1 MQIRTFAGS
10 SIKEALRQVREQL
23 GTDAVIL
30 ETRQC
35 DDGRHEKFEVRAG
48 LNEQGDGDDVTPLF
62 PKANQRFG
70 AAAYQ
75 RPEQQAAVVPPKT
88 KSKAAKK
95 SSAPP
100 ESINEELKAL
110 RREVKR
116 MTLSPQP
123 AFDEAT
129 NGRLNELGRNLDQGL
144 SETTDLLRAVLAE
157 VRCQGGMGFSPAQ
170 ARLYSLLTYNGVE
183 DVLAEE
189 MVRSLEGFE
198 ADDHQGLRRALARDL
213 LQRIQLAPPLS
224 RRPGKRVVAFLGPT
238 GVGKTT
244 TIAKIAADATIRF
257 GRKVGLITLDT
268 YRIAAVEQ
276 LAAYGE
282 IMGLELKVARSSEEL
297 RKAIAS
303 LAACDLILVDSAG
316 RNPKDERALAELGTL
331 LDGHRAT
338 DRVLCLAAGTNPRTL
353 AEVTRAFSPLNFKEL
368 VITKMDECVGHGS
381 ILNAHLRT
389 NRPLTYF
396 TTGQRVPEDIE
407 PATAERLVRLILEQ
421 WNPS

>member
-48 LNEQGDGDDVTPLF
+48 LHEDGESKDVTPLF
-62 PKANQRFG
+62 PKADQRFG
-70 AAAYQ
+70 ASAY
-75 RPEQQAAVVPPKT
+75 RSSDPTPPSMPST
-88 KSKAAKK
+88 AKK
-95 SSAPP
+95 QTKAKPSTVSD
-100 ESINEELKAL
+100 SVTEELKAL

-123 AFDEAT
+123 AADDGT
-129 NGRLNELGRNLDQGL
+129 SLQLNELGRHLDQGL

-157 VRCQGGMGFSPAQ
+157 VRCQSGMGFSPSQ

-189 MVRSLEGFE
+189 MVRNLEGFE
-198 ADDHQGLRRALARDL
+198 PDDHQGLRRALARDL

-224 RRPGKRVVAFLGPT
+224 RRPGKRVAAFLGPT

-257 GRKVGLITLDT
+257 GRKVGLVTLDT

-282 IMGLELKVARSSEEL
+282 IMGLELKVARSVEEL

-303 LAACDLILVDSAG
+303 LANCDLILIDSAG
-316 RNPKDERALAELGTL
+316 RNPKDERALGELGDL

-353 AEVTRAFSPLNFKEL
+353 AEITRAFAPLDYREL

-389 NRPLTYF
+389 SRPLTYF

-421 WNPS
+421 WNP

>member
-1 MQIRTFAGS
+1 VQIRTFAGS

-48 LNEQGDGDDVTPLF
+48 INEDGESDGVTPLF
-62 PKANQRFG
+62 PKADQRFG
-70 AAAYQ
+70 AAAYKGPDNSTQ
-75 RPEQQAAVVPPKT
+75 NTAAKPQKT
-88 KSKAAKK
+88 STQKAA
-95 SSAPP
+95 PP
-100 ESINEELKAL
+100 SESVTEELKAL

-116 MTLSPQP
+116 MTLSPKP
-123 AFDEAT
+123 AADD
-129 NGRLNELGRNLDQGL
+129 GSSLQLSELGRHLDQGL

-157 VRCQGGMGFSPAQ
+157 VRCQSGMGFSAAQ

-189 MVRSLEGFE
+189 LVRNLEGFE
-198 ADDHQGLRRALARDL
+198 VDDHQGLRRALARDL
-213 LQRIQLAPPLS
+213 LQRIELAPPLS

-257 GRKVGLITLDT
+257 GRKVGLVTLDT

-282 IMGLELKVARSSEEL
+282 IMGLDLKVARSTEEL

-303 LAACDLILVDSAG
+303 LSSCDLILIDSAG
-316 RNPKDERALAELGTL
+316 RNPKDERALGELGDL

-353 AEVTRAFSPLNFKEL
+353 AEITRAFAPLNYREL

-421 WNPS
+421 WNP

>member
-23 GTDAVIL
+23 GTEAVIL

-48 LNEQGDGDDVTPLF
+48 VNESDRGEDVTPLF
-62 PKANQRFG
+62 PKADQRFG

-75 RPEQQAAVVPPKT
+75 QAEKTEPVAPPKASKGKQRKTPEQA
-88 KSKAAKK
+88 
-95 SSAPP
+95 
-100 ESINEELKAL
+100 ESVTEELKAL

-123 AFDEAT
+123 AFEDQT
-129 NGRLNELGRNLDQGL
+129 NGQLTELGRHLDQGL

-183 DVLAEE
+183 DVLAED

-276 LAAYGE
+276 LAAYSE
-282 IMGLELKVARSSEEL
+282 IMGLELKVARSVEEL
-297 RKAIAS
+297 RKAIAA
-303 LAACDLILVDSAG
+303 LASCDLILIDSAG
-316 RNPKDERALAELGTL
+316 RNPKDERALTELGDL

-353 AEVTRAFSPLNFKEL
+353 AEITRAFSPLNYREL

-389 NRPLTYF
+389 DRPLTYF

-421 WNPS
+421 WNP

>member
-1 MQIRTFAGS
+1 
-10 SIKEALRQVREQL
+10 
-23 GTDAVIL
+23 
-30 ETRQC
+30 
-35 DDGRHEKFEVRAG
+35 
-48 LNEQGDGDDVTPLF
+48 
-62 PKANQRFG
+62 
-70 AAAYQ
+70 
-75 RPEQQAAVVPPKT
+75 
-88 KSKAAKK
+88 
-95 SSAPP
+95 
-100 ESINEELKAL
+100 
-110 RREVKR
+110 
-116 MTLSPQP
+116 
-123 AFDEAT
+123 
-129 NGRLNELGRNLDQGL
+129 
-144 SETTDLLRAVLAE
+144 
-157 VRCQGGMGFSPAQ
+157 
-170 ARLYSLLTYNGVE
+170 
-183 DVLAEE
+183 
-189 MVRSLEGFE
+189 MVRNLEGFE

-257 GRKVGLITLDT
+257 GRKVGLVTLDT

-282 IMGLELKVARSSEEL
+282 IMGLELKVARSLEDF
-297 RKAIAS
+297 RKAV
-303 LAACDLILVDSAG
+303 AALSSCDLILVDSAG
-316 RNPKDERALAELGTL
+316 RNPKDERALGELNDL

-338 DRVLCLAAGTNPRTL
+338 DRILCLAAGTNPRTL
-353 AEVTRAFSPLNFKEL
+353 AEITRAFAPLKYREL

-421 WNPS
+421 WNP